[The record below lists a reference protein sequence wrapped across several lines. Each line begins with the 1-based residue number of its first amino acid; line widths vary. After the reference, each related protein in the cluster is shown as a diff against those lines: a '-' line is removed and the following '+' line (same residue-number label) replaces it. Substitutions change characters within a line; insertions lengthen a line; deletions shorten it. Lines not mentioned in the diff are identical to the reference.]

1 MSPPQDRGPR
11 RCGTGTVVYAVLET
25 GDAAAMSGE
34 GTWQIFKGFG
44 TGDLADVS
52 GRGSGAGSVSEG
64 SRVKGSI
71 RCP

>member
-25 GDAAAMSGE
+25 GDAAAMSSE